1 MRRTFFSLISV
12 VLVFA
17 LAACGSGAKDKDV
30 SEGSAEE
37 KQDGKPEN
45 SGKGM
50 NSNSKKTEQESL
62 EKNSTD
68 EKGDHAEKEDAE
80 KTEGDRSGQ
89 ATDDEGVA
97 SEDDEETDASR
108 SEEDVKGD
116 GEGEEAGAKDARK
129 ETAARDSEGGP
140 DKSPD
145 KKHQKPKA
153 IHPLFKLNKETLQLA
168 SQGIL
173 NGIDIPL
180 ATEQAEIE
188 KRWGEPD
195 ERGVYEV
202 DYIAYNAQ
210 NVVFHIYQ
218 STVSS
223 ITLWADVRL
232 DEVTR
237 ILGPPGSEGTS
248 MKDGTWSV
256 VYYSG
261 EYEIYF
267 SWETKNADG
276 CRVLFKHQ

>member
-30 SEGSAEE
+30 SKGSAEE

-45 SGKGM
+45 SGKGT

-68 EKGDHAEKEDAE
+68 KKGDHAEKEDAE

-129 ETAARDSEGGP
+129 ETVARDSEGGS

-145 KKHQKPKA
+145 KKHQEPKA

-223 ITLWADVRL
+223 ITLLADVRL

-237 ILGPPGSEGTS
+237 ILGSPGSEGTS

-256 VYYSG
+256 VYNSG

-267 SWETKNADG
+267 SWETKNADS